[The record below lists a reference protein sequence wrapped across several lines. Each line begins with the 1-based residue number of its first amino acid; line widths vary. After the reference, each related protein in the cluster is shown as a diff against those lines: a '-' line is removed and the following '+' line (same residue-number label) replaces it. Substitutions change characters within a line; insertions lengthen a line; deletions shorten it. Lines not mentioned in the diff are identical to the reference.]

1 MKLELVRVEVNLGS
15 DLEELQRAI
24 AQSLLPYGEPLRW
37 AVTRVEGD
45 RQVAQVEA
53 VVIVSS

>member
-1 MKLELVRVEVNLGS
+1 MVEVNFGG
-15 DLEELQRAI
+15 DLAELQGAI
-24 AQSLLPYGEPLRW
+24 AQALLPYGEPLRW

-53 VVIVSS
+53 VVIAS